1 MNDYK
6 YKTVETSLFKKT
18 SELAKKRGLDLSLL
32 REPVT
37 LLAKGEP
44 LPPEYR
50 DHKLRGKLSAF
61 RECHIKGDLL
71 LVYRI
76 IEDKLILSLHS
87 TGTHSDIFNNPARS
101 QAVDLRNCCGKSRWV
116 NTDLTVSEV

>member
-1 MNDYK
+1 MSGYK
-6 YKTVETSLFKKT
+6 YKIVETSQFKRTRK
-18 SELAKKRGLDLSLL
+18 LAKKRGLDLLLL

-50 DHKLRGKLSAF
+50 DHKLHGKLSAF
-61 RECHIKGDLL
+61 RECHIKGDWL

-76 IEDKLILSLHS
+76 IEDKLILSLHG
-87 TGTHSDIFNNPARS
+87 TGTHSDIF
-101 QAVDLRNCCGKSRWV
+101 
-116 NTDLTVSEV
+116 